1 MKIIGSKSTLWFL
14 LAWLAVLVP
23 ASGYAAE
30 SKAGLT
36 VRESGATLYSQQ
48 DVESARIGS
57 LEKGEELIPLAEAVG
72 TATWYLVKTRQGLTG
87 WVRAADVS
95 LSDQLKEGF
104 KREQG
109 STWTARSSDGR
120 TFEGSWTVEPG
131 ASVDKASGTWTL
143 RDGSGTVAVRGTWSA
158 QKFSTGWSGTWRAS
172 VEGQKTEHSGSWTA
186 DFPQAREPRFTELFE
201 AAAREAIRGVWSSGT
216 NSGSWSIRAGK

>member
-1 MKIIGSKSTLWFL
+1 MKIIGSKSALWFL
-14 LAWLAVLVP
+14 LAWLAALVP
-23 ASGYAAE
+23 ASDYAAE

-158 QKFSTGWSGTWRAS
+158 QKFSTGWSGVWRAL
-172 VEGQKTEHSGSWTA
+172 VEGRQGEFAGSWTA
-186 DFPQAREPRFTELFE
+186 DLPRPREARFAELFE
-201 AAAREAIRGVWSSGT
+201 AAAQNVVRGIWNSGPH
-216 NSGSWSIRAGK
+216 SGSWSLRAVK